1 MVNNPALTCRRSIY
15 SALLFGAG
23 VFMKQSRLASLIEA
37 GVNTAL
43 GFLVSFA
50 VWPVA
55 ALITGISYNNTQH
68 WTVIAIFTVSSIVRG
83 YAVRRFFA
91 SGIHT
96 ASAAAARFIATK

>member
-1 MVNNPALTCRRSIY
+1 
-15 SALLFGAG
+15 
-23 VFMKQSRLASLIEA
+23 MKQSRLASLIEA

-55 ALITGISYNNTQH
+55 ALLTGISYNSSQH
-68 WTVIAIFTVSSIVRG
+68 WAVIAIFTVSSIIRG

-91 SGIHT
+91 SGIHS
-96 ASAAAARFIATK
+96 ASRAAAKFIATK